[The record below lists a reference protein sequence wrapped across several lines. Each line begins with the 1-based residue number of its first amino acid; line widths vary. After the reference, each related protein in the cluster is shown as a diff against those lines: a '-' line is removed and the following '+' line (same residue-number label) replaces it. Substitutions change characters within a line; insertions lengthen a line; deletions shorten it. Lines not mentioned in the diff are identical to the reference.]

1 MQQKVAT
8 LALISTYQFKSKTS
22 RKEKALVNAHA
33 IFDKE
38 NGCFMPLQQQFC
50 WFMGFKYSNLVSMS
64 VSLISS
70 EDDEPFR

>member
-38 NGCFMPLQQQFC
+38 NGYFTLLQQHFFC
-50 WFMGFKYSNLVSMS
+50 SWASSIVIWFQRQ
-64 VSLISS
+64 SL
-70 EDDEPFR
+70 